1 MHSLQWYAGFKRV
14 CAAQHGILMRCDIC
28 CRVATPRNLTQR
40 QRELLEEFSAAGD
53 EQRAKA
59 G

>member
-1 MHSLQWYAGFKRV
+1 
-14 CAAQHGILMRCDIC
+14 MR

-40 QRELLEEFSAAGD
+40 QRELLEEFAAAGD

>member
-1 MHSLQWYAGFKRV
+1 MR
-14 CAAQHGILMRCDIC
+14 CAAWQLNALATLL
-28 CRVATPRNLTQR
+28 RVATPRNLTQR

>member
-1 MHSLQWYAGFKRV
+1 MR
-14 CAAQHGILMRCDIC
+14 CAARHSDRCKSR